1 MSHHKT
7 IYCNVH
13 RQHMEWSPTLQRIID
28 TPEFQ
33 RLRHIKQLG
42 TCHYVFPGATH
53 TRFAHSLGTGYLAE
67 RFVMTL
73 LRNQPGCML
82 RPQSSDTDQSVC
94 HIFKLAGLC
103 HDLGHGPMSHGF
115 DAFLA
120 RHSNRASFRVS
131 AIHEERSVAI
141 LQHIIKAYKI
151 PIEASEVAAACELIL
166 PPAEAT
172 QRTLPPCWYDIIS
185 NVFDVDKLDYLQRDS
200 MMLGIPSCGVA
211 VQRFFDYARVRNGHV
226 CFSYK
231 LRWDVHQL
239 FMARHRLH
247 AQVYQHPVVRALEHM
262 HLDFMEV
269 LSEGLLSYLT
279 SLSTFCELT
288 DDIFTSQFV
297 ELLYLRGYLSTSQK
311 QDALA
316 LLRRISTRQLYTLLQ
331 DGKGHVRLS
340 ATVSRSPPEWLLLD
354 CISIGYQT
362 NPIFNVRF
370 YATDSTEWKYLSP
383 DMVSVT
389 FPLHAM
395 DIRTRVYSKRNED
408 TPAMASQLL
417 TSILETSPEKHH

>member
-1 MSHHKT
+1 
-7 IYCNVH
+7 
-13 RQHMEWSPTLQRIID
+13 
-28 TPEFQ
+28 
-33 RLRHIKQLG
+33 
-42 TCHYVFPGATH
+42 
-53 TRFAHSLGTGYLAE
+53 
-67 RFVMTL
+67 
-73 LRNQPGCML
+73 
-82 RPQSSDTDQSVC
+82 
-94 HIFKLAGLC
+94 
-103 HDLGHGPMSHGF
+103 
-115 DAFLA
+115 
-120 RHSNRASFRVS
+120 
-131 AIHEERSVAI
+131 
-141 LQHIIKAYKI
+141 
-151 PIEASEVAAACELIL
+151 
-166 PPAEAT
+166 
-172 QRTLPPCWYDIIS
+172 
-185 NVFDVDKLDYLQRDS
+185 
-200 MMLGIPSCGVA
+200 
-211 VQRFFDYARVRNGHV
+211 
-226 CFSYK
+226 
-231 LRWDVHQL
+231 
-239 FMARHRLH
+239 MARHRLH